1 MRTTAEPRSVDDAT
15 RTVFAT
21 RGTAA
26 CDHGPAH
33 RSPRLPGLWT
43 SFRLHSIAGDGI
55 GRAELRD
62 RDRRTVKSTPD
73 TGIRNIS
80 ALCSDGAQN
89 NSSDWLFPGNDVWCG
104 PVEWLF
110 IEDGVTMADKGKNPK
125 KPAKS
130 LKERRQEKRQ
140 KVAEAGEFIR
150 KRKRS

>member
-1 MRTTAEPRSVDDAT
+1 MDDTT

-33 RSPRLPGLWT
+33 RSPPSARAVDVLC
-43 SFRLHSIAGDGI
+43 LHSIAGDGI
-55 GRAELRD
+55 GRAELPD
-62 RDRRTVKSTPD
+62 RDQRTVKSTPD
-73 TGIRNIS
+73 TGVRNIS
-80 ALCSDGAQN
+80 APCSDGAQN
-89 NSSDWLFPGNDVWCG
+89 NSSDWLFPGNNVWCG
-104 PVEWLF
+104 LVEWLF
-110 IEDGVTMADKGKNPK
+110 IEDGVTMADKGKNSK

-140 KVAEAGEFIR
+140 KAAEAGEFIR